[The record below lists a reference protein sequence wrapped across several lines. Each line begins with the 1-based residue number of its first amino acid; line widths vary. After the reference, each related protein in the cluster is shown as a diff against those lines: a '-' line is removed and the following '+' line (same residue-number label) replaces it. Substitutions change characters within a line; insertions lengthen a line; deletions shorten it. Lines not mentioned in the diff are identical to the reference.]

1 MSGAAAEGKAGI
13 CSLFVAWPSCFTGQY
28 GREAHLTQNNILTDG
43 KPNVI
48 SAVAL
53 AQTPGIYQLALL
65 LSIWVFLWAIFRSVS
80 VTEAGGKKWAKR
92 PNLDVVDPKREAR
105 FIPVVSKYWPV
116 PSQLTPLK
124 PGFLCCTAKLS
135 VLSVCST
142 QRCCCWQ
149 QRIKPDKQILILKHV
164 VCWWIM
170 IRCLDLFALFSKN
183 EHFVLGF
190 LYDE

>member
-142 QRCCCWQ
+142 PTLLLLTTENKAQQTDINPQTCC
-149 QRIKPDKQILILKHV
+149 LL
-164 VCWWIM
+164 M
-170 IRCLDLFALFSKN
+170 N
-183 EHFVLGF
+183 
-190 LYDE
+190 YDQMSWFICPFF